1 MTVHQFTLI
10 VEGPNL
16 QADSRIDALFD
27 AGCDDATVGRV
38 GVTQYLDFDREA
50 ETVADAVF
58 EATEAIEAAVPGARV
73 VHVEPDGLVTMAE
86 VAKRTGRTRESVRLL
101 INGERGPG
109 GFPPPATHFKSRNRM
124 WEWQQVAAWFA
135 DALDEPLEAD
145 STTSGFIAAFNA
157 GLRLRRA
164 EDKLDEADRR
174 RIRELVGQ
182 QRA

>member
-10 VEGPNL
+10 VEGPDL
-16 QADSRIDALFD
+16 QAEDHIEALFV

-38 GVTQYLDFDREA
+38 GATQYVDFDREA
-50 ETVADAVF
+50 ETFADAVF
-58 EATEAIEAAVPGARV
+58 EATGAIEGAIPKARV

-86 VAKRTGRTRESVRLL
+86 IAGRTGRTRESVRLL

-124 WEWQQVAAWFA
+124 WEWQQVAAWFI
-135 DALDEPLEAD
+135 DVLNEELPGDD

-157 GLRLRRA
+157 SLKLRRA
-164 EDKLDEADRR
+164 EDNLDEAERN
-174 RIRELVGQ
+174 RIRELVGR
-182 QRA
+182 QR